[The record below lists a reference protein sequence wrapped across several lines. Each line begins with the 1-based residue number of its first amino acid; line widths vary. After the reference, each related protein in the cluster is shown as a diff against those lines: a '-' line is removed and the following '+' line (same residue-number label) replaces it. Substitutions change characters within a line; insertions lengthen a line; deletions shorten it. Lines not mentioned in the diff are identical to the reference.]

1 MRILIVFLILNI
13 FGFFQPHA
21 TELGKDSTH
30 FTINGR
36 RTFLLGISYYGA
48 LGARDEFIAKDL
60 DDMQRDG
67 FNWIRVWATWAAFT
81 NNISAVETNG
91 GPREPFLTRLEK
103 LVQDCDRRGMIV
115 DITFSREKGPRPWDR
130 QAPAWRVHT
139 DSARDQETAGPRL
152 QRLSDHE
159 RAVRTVVER
168 LRPLRNWYLDLG
180 NERNIQ
186 DARHVPFED
195 LKRLREVVRE
205 LDPKRLVTASHS
217 SDDESFAKDIEKYL
231 RDVKVDFI
239 CNHRRRGQGAAG
251 ETAAATKLYF
261 ARMKEIG
268 ITVPIHYDE
277 PFRRGYTKGWEPTA
291 EDFLHDL
298 RGAIESGAAGW
309 CFHNGSEVGPKDS
322 EPRRSFDLRE
332 KRLYDQLDP
341 IELEVTRKI
350 KDERDRAFLQK

>member
-1 MRILIVFLILNI
+1 LKSIDDPYYRITIQIMMRLFVSLFIVSIC
-13 FGFFQPHA
+13 GFFEPQA
-21 TELGKDSTH
+21 TELGVDSTH

-36 RTFLLGISYYGA
+36 PTFLLGISYYAG

-67 FNWIRVWATWAAFT
+67 INWIRVWATWAAFT
-81 NNISAVETNG
+81 NNISVVDTNG

-103 LVQDCDRRGMIV
+103 LVQECDRRGMIV
-115 DITFSREKGPRPWDR
+115 DVTFSRENG
-130 QAPAWRVHT
+130 AT
-139 DSARDQETAGPRL
+139 GGPRL
-152 QRLSDHE
+152 QHLEQHE

-180 NERNIQ
+180 NERNIS

-195 LKRLREVVRE
+195 LKRLREVVRQ

-217 SDDESFAKDIEKYL
+217 SDDEGFAKDVEKYV

-239 CNHRRRGQGAAG
+239 SNHRRRGQGTAA

-261 ARMKEIG
+261 DRMKKIG
-268 ITVPIHYDE
+268 IVVPVHYDE
-277 PFRRGYTKGWEPTA
+277 PFRRGYTRGWEPTA
-291 EDFLHDL
+291 DDFLRDL

-309 CFHNGSEVGPKDS
+309 CFHNGAQVGPKDGV
-322 EPRRSFDLRE
+322 PRRSFDLRE

-341 IELEVTRKI
+341 IEAEVVHKL
-350 KDERDRAFLQK
+350 KAQLKP